1 MGEDITPPA
10 VITLDYWA
18 RFVADILEREDEPVV
33 LVAHSRGG
41 IVASAAAELAPG
53 RIRHL
58 VYLAAYLLPSGA
70 KVADTARADAAS
82 LITANMIPAASGLTC
97 SVRPAAQR
105 EIFYG
110 ACSDEDAAYAM
121 QRLGPEPLKPLVTP
135 LRISGERFGRVP
147 RAYIETTL
155 DRVISLE
162 SQRRMQAA
170 LPCSP
175 LFTLNSDHSPFLS
188 QPDALAR
195 ILISI

>member
-1 MGEDITPPA
+1 MKPRQGRRVGIGIMVDTLANVTP
-10 VITLDYWA
+10 
-18 RFVADILEREDEPVV
+18 ER
-33 LVAHSRGG
+33 RRM
-41 IVASAAAELAPG
+41 IVAALVPAIIAELRKPPPVAQAGKP
-53 RIRHL
+53 RPQD
-58 VYLAAYLLPSGA
+58 PSFPF
-70 KVADTARADAAS
+70 K
-82 LITANMIPAASGLTC
+82 
-97 SVRPAAQR
+97 
-105 EIFYG
+105 
-110 ACSDEDAAYAM
+110 DAAYAM

-135 LRISGERFGRVP
+135 LRISAERFGRVP